1 MHSDVVTS
9 PIWVSQPPTQPQTEP
24 RRRGASPLTR
34 RALWLSLVVAL
45 CTIGVTLLS
54 AAGEQALLPAPVR
67 AIIIV
72 AATYTLPGLPIAA
85 MLRLPGVA
93 LTTVVAGPLSLAT
106 TILTGQTQIV
116 LSWWHPIP
124 VQLTVAVA
132 ALLLA
137 LAGLLTISGPRGP
150 AMRIPRGSWESWK
163 LRLPWLVVAGASFV
177 FFALA
182 VRSFDLEA
190 ADATGIIT
198 HVGPYYVIALLLIN
212 IAVVRLLTSTA
223 IDVPLALVVVAGVV
237 VITSMLTAL
246 ASNAASFPTA
256 FVHRGLI
263 EILTTAGQLPPPSDA
278 RFSWAG
284 FFAGAGQMVEAAGF
298 ATADPFLMWA
308 PVVNELT
315 MIAPLLLIGRFISP
329 RPKIAWLGVLI
340 YSYFNWY
347 QQDYFAPQ
355 ATATFM
361 YTSIVALLL
370 WQYKASRL
378 PTRRISRHRAPSRA
392 RFLTVVRRTPGRVWA
407 RGPGW
412 TLAVEAVLVVVLAA
426 MVVAHQ
432 LTPIVTI
439 ASLLIFSVLGAT
451 RYRSLWLVAL
461 VLFAA
466 WFSFGASDYWIGHI
480 HYLLGD
486 VGQVQSAVGG
496 GVADRLGA
504 DPSYQNMQYLRLL
517 TSGVLA
523 IVAVAGWIM
532 IRRQRGWLL
541 IGLLA
546 ACPGGLVLVQSY
558 GGEVIIRCFVLSS
571 PFLAPLA
578 ACAIARL
585 HRKLIGQRRSRT
597 FAYQPFNAGGAPTP
611 DSSRPQPSRLRYG
624 AVATGATAVLV
635 LLSLVLTANRGLN
648 TSFEYTRKA
657 QERIGSHLLQ
667 RAPTDT
673 TIMAWGPSPTVV
685 GPRLFTEVDI
695 SRVGSLECLDDLVG
709 CTLDE
714 NPDYVFTS
722 DQTRAALMYQY
733 GYPGSRLDNEIKQ
746 LLDSGEFT
754 IMYRGN
760 GIVVLKRPNV
770 PSIEV
775 A

>member
-1 MHSDVVTS
+1 
-9 PIWVSQPPTQPQTEP
+9 
-24 RRRGASPLTR
+24 
-34 RALWLSLVVAL
+34 
-45 CTIGVTLLS
+45 
-54 AAGEQALLPAPVR
+54 
-67 AIIIV
+67 
-72 AATYTLPGLPIAA
+72 
-85 MLRLPGVA
+85 
-93 LTTVVAGPLSLAT
+93 
-106 TILTGQTQIV
+106 
-116 LSWWHPIP
+116 
-124 VQLTVAVA
+124 
-132 ALLLA
+132 
-137 LAGLLTISGPRGP
+137 
-150 AMRIPRGSWESWK
+150 
-163 LRLPWLVVAGASFV
+163 
-177 FFALA
+177 
-182 VRSFDLEA
+182 
-190 ADATGIIT
+190 
-198 HVGPYYVIALLLIN
+198 
-212 IAVVRLLTSTA
+212 
-223 IDVPLALVVVAGVV
+223 
-237 VITSMLTAL
+237 
-246 ASNAASFPTA
+246 
-256 FVHRGLI
+256 
-263 EILTTAGQLPPPSDA
+263 
-278 RFSWAG
+278 
-284 FFAGAGQMVEAAGF
+284 
-298 ATADPFLMWA
+298 
-308 PVVNELT
+308 
-315 MIAPLLLIGRFISP
+315 
-329 RPKIAWLGVLI
+329 
-340 YSYFNWY
+340 
-347 QQDYFAPQ
+347 
-355 ATATFM
+355 
-361 YTSIVALLL
+361 
-370 WQYKASRL
+370 
-378 PTRRISRHRAPSRA
+378 
-392 RFLTVVRRTPGRVWA
+392 
-407 RGPGW
+407 
-412 TLAVEAVLVVVLAA
+412 
-426 MVVAHQ
+426 
-432 LTPIVTI
+432 
-439 ASLLIFSVLGAT
+439 
-451 RYRSLWLVAL
+451 
-461 VLFAA
+461 
-466 WFSFGASDYWIGHI
+466 
-480 HYLLGD
+480 
-486 VGQVQSAVGG
+486 
-496 GVADRLGA
+496 
-504 DPSYQNMQYLRLL
+504 MQYLRLL